1 VRILHF
7 ADLHLGI
14 DLYGTPDSRTGLSSR
29 VMDTLRALDAIIDR
43 AIAEPVDIV
52 LFAGDAFKN
61 RDPNPTLQREFAR
74 RIVRLAAANIPI
86 VLLVGNHDM
95 PGVLTRAAA
104 TEIYEVLQ
112 IPGVHVARDLELH
125 TINTLSGDLQVLTV
139 PWVNRST
146 FAGDERIRALADD
159 DQDKS
164 ISNAVEWTVRELV
177 TDLDPALPAVLLG
190 HLSLEGAQFGFE
202 RSIMLGKDVTLG
214 RDALRASQFDYV
226 ALGHIH
232 KHQQHGSNPPAV
244 YAGSPER
251 VDFGE
256 EHEPK
261 GFVLVEILPSAAG
274 RQTSWRFEELPSRV
288 FRTLRIDAPG
298 DAPMATVERE
308 LTGRRTDIT
317 GAIVRVFVNVD
328 QGREASVNVAE
339 VRRLLTTMDP
349 AFIARV
355 SIESAAVSR
364 ARMEIA
370 ADEALDPMRMLE
382 RWVEMKN
389 YDGELRQRML
399 ALGQELI
406 QRQRER
412 ERGGS

>member
-1 VRILHF
+1 MRILHF

-14 DLYGTPDSRTGLSSR
+14 DVYGTPDVRSGLSSR
-29 VMDTLRALDAIIDR
+29 VMDTLRALDAIVDR
-43 AIAEPVDIV
+43 AVAEPVDIV

-74 RIVRLAAANIPI
+74 RIVRLASAGIPI

-95 PGVLTRAAA
+95 PGVLSRAAA

-112 IPGVHVARDLELH
+112 IPGVHVARELELL
-125 TINTLSGDLQVLTV
+125 TVATPRGDLQVLCV

-146 FAGDERIRALADD
+146 FSGDERTRALDDD
-159 DQDKS
+159 DQDQFIAQAIELS
-164 ISNAVEWTVRELV
+164 VRELV
-177 TDLDPALPAVLLG
+177 KELDPALPAVLLG
-190 HLSLEGAQFGFE
+190 HLSLEGAQYGFE

-214 RDALRASQFDYV
+214 SEALRASQFDYV

-232 KHQQHGSNPPAV
+232 KHQHKDGPPPIV

-256 EHEPK
+256 ESEPK
-261 GFVLVEILPSAAG
+261 GYVMVEILPSSTG
-274 RQTSWRFEELPSRV
+274 RQTSWRFEELPARV
-288 FRTLRIDAPG
+288 FRTLRIEAPG
-298 DAPMATVERE
+298 DTPMEVVERE
-308 LTGRRTDIT
+308 LAQRRTDIT

-328 QGREASVNVAE
+328 QGREASVSGAE
-339 VRRLLTTMDP
+339 VRRLVLAAEP
-349 AFIARV
+349 AYVARI
-355 SIESAAVSR
+355 SIESETTSR

-370 ADEALDPMRMLE
+370 ADEAMDPLRMLE
-382 RWVEMKN
+382 RWLEMKS

-412 ERGGS
+412 GGN